1 MTIKLSIG
9 LLFLISFCSCS
20 DNSRE
25 HSGFYIENGPRQ
37 GFQYADS
44 IGPLYHY
51 RYITTTIIN
60 DSVIPMRLEIN
71 FLKED
76 TTLKVSFKS
85 KVFLLP
91 RSLTPEK
98 QQFDPSTSIELRKF
112 LAKVNEA
119 PIAFDTMLSPKGKC
133 VMAFGI
139 LTDTKYE
146 QPNGICLKASTRSSS
161 TVTLGLSF
169 DNNLIPCG
177 QISFI
182 TN

>member
-9 LLFLISFCSCS
+9 LLFLFSFFSCS
-20 DNSRE
+20 HNSRE
-25 HSGFYIENGPRQ
+25 HSGFYIENGPRK
-37 GFQYADS
+37 GSQYADS
-44 IGPLYHY
+44 IGPLFHY

-60 DSVIPMRLEIN
+60 YSVIPMRLEIN

-76 TTLKVSFKS
+76 TTLRVNLKS
-85 KVFLLP
+85 RVFLLP
-91 RSLTPEK
+91 RSLTSEK
-98 QQFDPSTSIELRKF
+98 GQVDPSISKELRKF
-112 LAKVNEA
+112 LAKVDET
-119 PIAFDTMLSPKGKC
+119 PIAFDTILSPKGKC
-133 VMAFGI
+133 VMTFGI

-146 QPNGICLKASTRSSS
+146 QPNGIGLKASTMSSS
-161 TVTLGLSF
+161 TVTLGLSY

>member
-9 LLFLISFCSCS
+9 FLFLISFCSCS

-25 HSGFYIENGPRQ
+25 HSGFYIENGPRK

-51 RYITTTIIN
+51 RCITTRIVN

-76 TTLKVSFKS
+76 TTS
-85 KVFLLP
+85 KVTHRSRVFMLP
-91 RSLTPEK
+91 RSLTSEK
-98 QQFDPSTSIELRKF
+98 QQLDASMSIELRKF
-112 LAKVNEA
+112 LAKVNGTS
-119 PIAFDTMLSPKGKC
+119 IAFDTILRPKGIC
-133 VMAFGI
+133 VMTFGI
-139 LTDTKYE
+139 LTETKYE
-146 QPNGICLKASTRSSS
+146 QPNGIGLKALTKSSS

-182 TN
+182 TK